1 MSMAPIEFWFDFTS
15 PYSYLL
21 SEKIDALAAR
31 HGRRVHWQPIMLGAV
46 FKTTGGRPLTE
57 VPLKGEYSL
66 HDFARSARFL
76 GVPYRQ
82 PSRFPLVTLAPA
94 RAYYWLF
101 DHDEAMAHAFAQAV
115 FRAAFTADRDIAE
128 RAVVIE
134 LAAAL
139 GAKADDL
146 AAALGTAA
154 VKERL
159 KQACD
164 AALARGMFGAPFV
177 VIDDEPFWGADR
189 LPQIERWLATG
200 GF

>member
-1 MSMAPIEFWFDFTS
+1 MSRAPIEFWFDFTS

-31 HGRRVHWQPIMLGAV
+31 HGRRVQWQPIMLGAIY
-46 FKTTGGRPLTE
+46 KTTGGMPLTD
-57 VPLKGEYSL
+57 VPLKGEYSRR
-66 HDFARSARFL
+66 DFVRSARFL

-94 RAYYWLF
+94 RAYYWLLER
-101 DHDEAMAHAFAQAV
+101 DAAMARAFAQAV
-115 FRAAFTADRDIAE
+115 FRAAFTADRDIADP
-128 RAVVIE
+128 AVVIE
-134 LAAAL
+134 LAAAQ
-139 GAKADDL
+139 GANADEL
-146 AAALGTAA
+146 AAALGSAA

-159 KQACD
+159 KRACD
-164 AALARGMFGAPFV
+164 AALARGVFGAPFV

-189 LPQIERWLATG
+189 LPQIERWLASG